1 MIREKLKRP
10 KPQGE
15 STEAGHWD
23 GPTRSSDE
31 GSVIGL
37 ERRGRVRQWHDRYNW
52 KQDDLDACDKQTGL
66 QKLAKEQVDLFVHWR
81 VAVAGTFA

>member
-1 MIREKLKRP
+1 MTREKLKRP

-15 STEAGHWD
+15 STEARHWD

-37 ERRGRVRQWHDRYNW
+37 ERRGRVRQLHERHNW
-52 KQDDLDACDKQTGL
+52 KQDDLDACDKQTVLYRKASG
-66 QKLAKEQVDLFVHWR
+66 VWGV
-81 VAVAGTFA
+81 

>member
-52 KQDDLDACDKQTGL
+52 KQDDLDACDKQT
-66 QKLAKEQVDLFVHWR
+66 VPYR
-81 VAVAGTFA
+81 